1 MLSQEEPINDETIEP
16 KTVEP
21 KATYSNDKELYYVN
35 KYNSD
40 KNIETVNINTL
51 EKLLETEKLKSKNEQ
66 WSKIDKTSKIQLL
79 HGYAERYG
87 NENHLPVKEIKNL
100 KLFFTESLNKGKI
113 SKNKDISYIK
123 ETRHITG
130 IPALYFNIEK
140 KSFTLRILDNK
151 RVSTL
156 KSLTPKKNK

>member
-1 MLSQEEPINDETIEP
+1 MLSQEEIV
-16 KTVEP
+16 KVEP
-21 KATYSNDKELYYVN
+21 TETKKVPSNEKELYYVN
-35 KYNSD
+35 KYNNGKTND
-40 KNIETVNINTL
+40 TVNIDTL
-51 EKLLETEKLKSKNEQ
+51 EKLLETENQKSKNEQ
-66 WSKIDKTSKIQLL
+66 WSKISKTTKIQLL

-87 NENHLPVKEIKNL
+87 NENSLPVKEIKNL
-100 KLFFTESLNKGKI
+100 KLFFTETLNKGKL

-123 ETRHITG
+123 ETQHITG
-130 IPALYFNIEK
+130 IPALHFNTER

>member
-1 MLSQEEPINDETIEP
+1 MLSQEEPTNDETIEP
-16 KTVEP
+16 KTKP
-21 KATYSNDKELYYVN
+21 SNDKELYYVN
-35 KYNSD
+35 KYNND
-40 KNIETVNINTL
+40 KNIETVNIITL

-66 WSKIDKTSKIQLL
+66 WSKIDKTTKIQLL